1 MMSLQHHVAGEPGG
15 ETDGTDATAVTGQSA
30 DSSDPGLSDSDVFD
44 VLRNSRRRA
53 ALTYLLDAE
62 EPVTLRDLTKRVAAE
77 EYDVDVDAVS
87 ADQHKRV
94 YTGLYQCHLPRL
106 DDFEV
111 IDFDREEK
119 TVRTGDTVSQVAPY
133 LDDGGRPHVH
143 AGPVVAVLVAM
154 VVIPGVLGVG
164 PLGAVP
170 VTAWAVVT
178 VVALLVAAGATLV
191 E

>member
-1 MMSLQHHVAGEPGG
+1 MSLQHHVAGDPGG
-15 ETDGTDATAVTGQSA
+15 ETDDTDATAVTGRSA
-30 DSSDPGLSDSDVFD
+30 DGSDPGLSDSDVFD

-53 ALTYLLDAE
+53 ALTYLLEAE
-62 EPVTLRDLTKRVAAE
+62 EPVTLRDLTKRVAAA
-77 EYDVDVDAVS
+77 EYEVDVEAVS
-87 ADQHKRV
+87 SDQHKRV

-106 DDFEV
+106 DDFDV

-133 LDDGGRPHVH
+133 LDDGDRSYVH
-143 AGPVVAVLVAM
+143 AGAVVAVLVAL
-154 VVIPGVLGVG
+154 VVIPGVLGLG

-178 VVALLVAAGATLV
+178 VIALLVAAGATLV

>member
-1 MMSLQHHVAGEPGG
+1 MSLQHRVAGEPGG
-15 ETDGTDATAVTGQSA
+15 GTDGTDATGVTGQSA
-30 DSSDPGLSDSDVFD
+30 EGSDPGLSDSDVFD

-53 ALTYLLDAE
+53 ALAYLLEAE

-77 EYDVDVDAVS
+77 EYDVDVETVS
-87 ADQHKRV
+87 SDQHKRV

-119 TVRTGDTVSQVAPY
+119 TVRTGDTVPQVAPY
-133 LDDGGRPHVH
+133 LDDGGRSHVH
-143 AGPVVAVLVAM
+143 VGPVVAVLVALI
-154 VVIPGVLGVG
+154 VISGVLGVG
-164 PLGAVP
+164 PLGVVP

-178 VVALLVAAGATLV
+178 VIALLVAAGATLV